1 MSQTSFSEVQHWWAA
16 LPGHVQE
23 HLLQGLQP
31 RDAAAARLC
40 CKAWAAAILGRTE
53 TIRLTAPLQRDA
65 FTFLLKLPR
74 LAICCVH

>member
-1 MSQTSFSEVQHWWAA
+1 MSQTSFSEVQHWWVA

-74 LAICCVH
+74 LAICCAH